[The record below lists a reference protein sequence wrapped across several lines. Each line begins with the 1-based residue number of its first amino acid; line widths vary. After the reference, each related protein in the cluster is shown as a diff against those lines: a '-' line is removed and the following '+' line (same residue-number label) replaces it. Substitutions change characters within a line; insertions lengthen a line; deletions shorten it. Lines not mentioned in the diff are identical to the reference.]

1 MLRQART
8 EEIGRIMAFYAEVIE
23 AQEKADFELYW
34 RKDGYP
40 SREMIETSIQR
51 GEFYVEAEEAE
62 IAGGMILNHIANED
76 YKKGNWKVEAEPE
89 ETAVIHALAVAP
101 EQRRKGTALLMLKQV
116 VEICRKQK
124 DKAIRLDVL
133 AGNLA
138 AAKLYEKAGFRLVS
152 KISMTYKETG
162 KEMFGLYEYEL

>member
-1 MLRQART
+1 MLRQAKA
-8 EEIGRIMAFYAEVIE
+8 EELDRIMAFYGKVID
-23 AQEKADFELYW
+23 AQDKADFELYW

-40 SREMIETSIQR
+40 SRKMIEASIQR
-51 GEFYVEAEEAE
+51 GEFYVETEEGD

-76 YKKGNWKVEAEPE
+76 YKKGTWNVEANPE

-101 EQRRKGTALLMLKQV
+101 EQRRKGAALLMLKQV
-116 VEICRKQK
+116 VEICRKQG

-138 AAKLYEKAGFRLVS
+138 AARLYEKAGFRLVS
-152 KISMTYKETG
+152 RISMIYKETG